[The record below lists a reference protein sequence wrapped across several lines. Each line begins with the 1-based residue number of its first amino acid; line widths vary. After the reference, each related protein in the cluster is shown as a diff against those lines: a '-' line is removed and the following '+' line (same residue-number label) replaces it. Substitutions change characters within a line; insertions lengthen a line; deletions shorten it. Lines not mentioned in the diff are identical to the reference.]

1 MGMYSTKRIVIIAR
15 FTSSF
20 FFVAAHLTFIL
31 NLLLNHVA
39 LGSKRSILCNNIIG
53 SFPTQPHVFFF
64 FFVVA
69 VTNAQRIYDICITT
83 HDK

>member
-31 NLLLNHVA
+31 NLLLNRVA

-53 SFPTQPHVFFF
+53 SFPTQPHVFFSF
-64 FFVVA
+64 LLLLLLMH
-69 VTNAQRIYDICITT
+69 NAFMISV
-83 HDK
+83 